1 MAAKT
6 IAFNEEARAAM
17 AAGVRKLARAVKV
30 TLGPRGRNVILQQ
43 SFGGPKVTKD
53 GVTVAND
60 IELEDEYESIGARIV
75 QQVASKTSDVAG
87 DGTTTA
93 TVLAES
99 ILDEG
104 LRGLAAGIAP
114 IAMKTGMDK
123 AVKAVTDRL
132 AELSRPIESNDDLR
146 HIAAIS
152 ANNDKEIGDI
162 IAAAM
167 ERVGRD
173 GVITVEDSSTAE
185 TTVDLV
191 EGIQFDRGYISPHFA
206 TGDSLTADL
215 EEPYLLIADKKISTY
230 KDLSTA
236 LEIVMDA
243 SKPLLIVAEDVDG
256 EALATLVLNAARG
269 ALKVCAVKAPGFGD
283 NRKALLQDLAVL
295 TGAQVVSDETGLTF
309 DAVDATHLGRA
320 RTVRVTK
327 DDTLILE
334 GAGDDEA
341 IQERIEQVR
350 AIMAQTSSSYD
361 SEKLQ
366 ERLGKL
372 AGGIAKVMVGGH
384 TEAEVTEKKARVED
398 AIQATRAAV
407 EEGIV
412 IGGGVALLRAS
423 DAIDELGLEGDEAV
437 GARIIR
443 DALSAPLGQIAQ
455 NAGESSA
462 VVINKVRA
470 SEGNIGFNAY
480 SLKYEDLLAAGVID
494 PTKVTRSALQNAAS
508 VSTLLL
514 TTEAVVGNAAKD

>member
-1 MAAKT
+1 MQLIILSCRCCPEKRSRDRWLTIRFDTANSFAKWHEEDKDDYPKEDLWD
-6 IAFNEEARAAM
+6 AFEELKYM
-17 AAGVRKLARAVKV
+17 WIV
-30 TLGPRGRNVILQQ
+30 
-43 SFGGPKVTKD
+43 
-53 GVTVAND
+53 
-60 IELEDEYESIGARIV
+60 ELEDEYESIGARIV

-243 SKPLLIVAEDVDG
+243 SKPLLIVAEDVEG
-256 EALATLVLNAARG
+256 EALAVLVLNK
-269 ALKVCAVKAPGFGD
+269 LKGTFKSVAVKAPG
-283 NRKALLQDLAVL
+283 
-295 TGAQVVSDETGLTF
+295 S
-309 DAVDATHLGRA
+309 VDG
-320 RTVRVTK
+320 
-327 DDTLILE
+327 
-334 GAGDDEA
+334 
-341 IQERIEQVR
+341 
-350 AIMAQTSSSYD
+350 
-361 SEKLQ
+361 
-366 ERLGKL
+366 
-372 AGGIAKVMVGGH
+372 
-384 TEAEVTEKKARVED
+384 
-398 AIQATRAAV
+398 
-407 EEGIV
+407 
-412 IGGGVALLRAS
+412 
-423 DAIDELGLEGDEAV
+423 
-437 GARIIR
+437 
-443 DALSAPLGQIAQ
+443 SAPVKDPRFPDTDPVELSSKDLMASSKSISVAEHGS
-455 NAGESSA
+455 ESGSSGGL
-462 VVINKVRA
+462 R
-470 SEGNIGFNAY
+470 S
-480 SLKYEDLLAAGVID
+480 
-494 PTKVTRSALQNAAS
+494 TR
-508 VSTLLL
+508 
-514 TTEAVVGNAAKD
+514 KK